1 MTMYYQCDL
10 SQGTT
15 RTCGYIEERAA
26 KPGVQVEI
34 KEPGFTGLWT
44 VDAVSD
50 KGISEEKLRA
60 DQRMNRN
67 VFPSIATGE

>member
-1 MTMYYQCDL
+1 MTKLYYQCDL

-15 RTCGYIEERAA
+15 RTHGYLEERAA
-26 KPGVQVEI
+26 IPGAQVEI
-34 KEPGFTGLWT
+34 KDEGFGGLWT
-44 VDAVSD
+44 VDAVAD

-67 VFPSIATGE
+67 AFASIA